1 MKITSL
7 KSIYLTKEELKLAIL
22 DYITF
27 NHDNE
32 SLANHLAYNDCE
44 IMWLQDEN
52 MLHIAMDG
60 EYTENTA
67 APKLDSDPIYED
79 ILDIF
84 KTDPLTDKPH

>member
-27 NHDNE
+27 NCDDEH
-32 SLANHLAYNDCE
+32 LANHLAYNDCE

-52 MLHIAMDG
+52 MLCVAIDG
-60 EYTENTA
+60 ECIDA
-67 APKLDSDPIYED
+67 SKSS
-79 ILDIF
+79 
-84 KTDPLTDKPH
+84 TDPLYADILNNLKIDHSTDKPH